1 MVLAEVGLGAFPP
14 GAHEPVIQTGAD
26 GGAYQRNHATRPLLN
41 HLSAGARGDT
51 LDDAWD
57 ELVDNFFLQKFA
69 ADIDSGRAGGG
80 DPEFGDFAIGVEL
93 KTVNQAQLLNRAHGD
108 GGKDAEIGDDGDQ
121 PAKAEAG
128 ALNGCESHSAV
139 NYIVGHRV
147 EFAYLER
154 IYSVI
159 AADGHPVSSSEL
171 YQESCRINLNR
182 GVGARQARDQR
193 LFGAS
198 AQPRFGFRIGHCIN
212 HSAARRRMPSG
223 HSSPCASITVT
234 PKNIMSTGKLQI
246 VPLGGLGEF
255 GMNCMAVRWGDDI
268 IVIDAGLMFPE
279 AELLGVDIVVPDI
292 SYLIE
297 NRQRVRGIILT
308 HGHEDHIG
316 ALPWILSE
324 LKVPVWGTEFTLAYV
339 EDKLDEHGL
348 LEDADLREMH
358 AGERFKAG
366 VFTVHPIR
374 VTHSLVD
381 CVALAI
387 HTPLGVIIHT
397 GDFKVDPTPT
407 DNHLFDLHSFAEY
420 GKQGVLALFQDST
433 NVERKGYTPSERA
446 VRRKFDEVFAH
457 TQRRLFI
464 SCFSSSIHRIRLAV
478 ELAHQHGRKVAF
490 VGRSMNNSAEIAEDL
505 GYLEIPDGLVINPGE
520 MKNFPPEKVCVM
532 ISGTQG
538 EPMSALSRAA
548 VDNHK
553 HAKIE
558 KGDTVVLSSRII
570 PGNEKTIYRMIDH
583 LFRRE
588 AHVIYED
595 STSPPIHVSGHAS
608 QEELK
613 LIINLVKP
621 KYFIPVHGEY
631 RQLKLHAEMAG
642 AMHSS
647 VGKVML
653 IESGDILEF
662 DEHNARKA
670 GRVNVGRVCIDSGSR
685 TDVVEDLII
694 KDRRH
699 LSEDGIVLPIIAINK
714 LTGRVETAPE
724 IVTRGFNPGEDGLL
738 DGARRIVED
747 TLAHSSEEEKADY
760 GVIKEKI
767 RADLKRYIS
776 RQTQKRPLIMPVIL
790 EI

>member
-1 MVLAEVGLGAFPP
+1 
-14 GAHEPVIQTGAD
+14 
-26 GGAYQRNHATRPLLN
+26 
-41 HLSAGARGDT
+41 
-51 LDDAWD
+51 
-57 ELVDNFFLQKFA
+57 
-69 ADIDSGRAGGG
+69 
-80 DPEFGDFAIGVEL
+80 
-93 KTVNQAQLLNRAHGD
+93 
-108 GGKDAEIGDDGDQ
+108 
-121 PAKAEAG
+121 
-128 ALNGCESHSAV
+128 
-139 NYIVGHRV
+139 
-147 EFAYLER
+147 
-154 IYSVI
+154 
-159 AADGHPVSSSEL
+159 
-171 YQESCRINLNR
+171 
-182 GVGARQARDQR
+182 
-193 LFGAS
+193 
-198 AQPRFGFRIGHCIN
+198 
-212 HSAARRRMPSG
+212 MP
-223 HSSPCASITVT
+223 
-234 PKNIMSTGKLQI
+234 TGKLHI

-255 GMNCMAVRWGDDI
+255 GMNCMAVRWGEDI

-297 NRQRVRGIILT
+297 NRNRIRAIILT

-324 LKVPVWGTEFTLAYV
+324 LNVPVWGTEFTLAYV
-339 EDKLDEHGL
+339 EDKLEEHEL
-348 LEDADLREMH
+348 LDGADLREIR
-358 AGERFKAG
+358 AGERFRIG
-366 VFTVHPIR
+366 PFTIHPIQ

-381 CVALAI
+381 CVSLAI
-387 HTPLGVIIHT
+387 HTPLGIIIHT

-407 DNHLFDLHSFAEY
+407 DNRLFDLHAFAEY
-420 GKQGVLALFQDST
+420 GKEGVLALFQDST

-446 VRRKFDEVFAH
+446 VRRKFEEVFRH
-457 TQRRLFI
+457 TRRRLFI
-464 SCFSSSIHRIRLAV
+464 SCFSSSIHRIKLAV
-478 ELAHQHGRKVAF
+478 ELAYENGRKVAF
-490 VGRSMNNSAEIAEDL
+490 IGRSMTSSAEIAEDL
-505 GYLEIPDGLVINPGE
+505 GYLEVPDGLLIHPGE
-520 MKNFPPEKVCVM
+520 IKNYPPEKTCVL

-588 AHVIYED
+588 AYVVYED
-595 STSPPIHVSGHAS
+595 GTSPPVHVSGHAS

-621 KYFIPVHGEY
+621 KYFIPIHGEY
-631 RQLKLHAEMAG
+631 RQLKLHAEMAA
-642 AMHSS
+642 AMRSS
-647 VGKVML
+647 VGNVML

-662 DEHNARKA
+662 DELGARKA

-685 TDVVEDLII
+685 TDVVEDLVI

-714 LTGRVETAPE
+714 LTGRVETSPE
-724 IVTRGFNPGEDGLL
+724 IVTRGFAGGENGFM
-738 DGARRIVED
+738 DGARQTVMH
-747 TLAHSSEEEKADY
+747 TLEQSSDEEKADY

-767 RADLKRYIS
+767 RADLKRFIS
-776 RQTQKRPLIMPVIL
+776 KQTQRRPLIMPVIL

>member
-1 MVLAEVGLGAFPP
+1 
-14 GAHEPVIQTGAD
+14 
-26 GGAYQRNHATRPLLN
+26 
-41 HLSAGARGDT
+41 
-51 LDDAWD
+51 
-57 ELVDNFFLQKFA
+57 
-69 ADIDSGRAGGG
+69 
-80 DPEFGDFAIGVEL
+80 
-93 KTVNQAQLLNRAHGD
+93 
-108 GGKDAEIGDDGDQ
+108 
-121 PAKAEAG
+121 
-128 ALNGCESHSAV
+128 
-139 NYIVGHRV
+139 
-147 EFAYLER
+147 
-154 IYSVI
+154 
-159 AADGHPVSSSEL
+159 
-171 YQESCRINLNR
+171 
-182 GVGARQARDQR
+182 
-193 LFGAS
+193 
-198 AQPRFGFRIGHCIN
+198 
-212 HSAARRRMPSG
+212 MP
-223 HSSPCASITVT
+223 
-234 PKNIMSTGKLQI
+234 TGKLQI

-255 GMNCMAVRWGDDI
+255 GMNCMAIRWGDDI
-268 IVIDAGLMFPE
+268 IVVDAGLMFPE
-279 AELLGVDIVVPDI
+279 AELLGVDIVVADI

-297 NRQRVRGIILT
+297 NRQRVRAIILT

-324 LKVPVWGTEFTLAYV
+324 LNVPVWGTEFTLAYV
-339 EDKLDEHGL
+339 EDKLEEHGL
-348 LEDADLREMH
+348 LENAELREIRS
-358 AGERFKAG
+358 GERFKVG
-366 VFTVHPIR
+366 PFTIHPIH

-381 CVALAI
+381 CVSLAI
-387 HTPLGVIIHT
+387 HTPLGVLIHT

-407 DNHLFDLHSFAEY
+407 DNKMFDLHSFAEY
-420 GKQGVLALFQDST
+420 GKEGVLALFQDST

-446 VRRKFDEVFAH
+446 VRRKFDEVFAR
-457 TQRRLFI
+457 TERRLFI
-464 SCFSSSIHRIRLAV
+464 SCFSSSIHRIKLAV
-478 ELAHQHGRKVAF
+478 ELAWEHGRKVAF
-490 VGRSMNNSAEIAEDL
+490 VGRSMTSSSEIAEDL
-505 GYLEIPDGLVINPGE
+505 GYIEIPEGLLIHPGD
-520 MKNFPPEKVCVM
+520 MKNYPPEKVCVM

-570 PGNEKTIYRMIDH
+570 PGNEKAIYRMIDH
-583 LFRRE
+583 LFRRQ

-595 STSPPIHVSGHAS
+595 GSSPAIHVSGHGS

-621 KYFIPVHGEY
+621 KYFIPIHGEY
-631 RQLKLHAEMAG
+631 RQLKLHAEMAA

-647 VGKVML
+647 VGSVLL

-662 DEHNARKA
+662 DELGARKA

-714 LTGRVETAPE
+714 LSGRVESAPE
-724 IVTRGFNPGEDGLL
+724 IVTRGFAPGEDGFL
-738 DGARRIVED
+738 DGARQLVMQ
-747 TLAHSSEEEKADY
+747 TLEQSSAEEKADY

-776 RQTQKRPLIMPVIL
+776 KQTQKRPLIMPVIL

>member
-1 MVLAEVGLGAFPP
+1 
-14 GAHEPVIQTGAD
+14 
-26 GGAYQRNHATRPLLN
+26 
-41 HLSAGARGDT
+41 
-51 LDDAWD
+51 
-57 ELVDNFFLQKFA
+57 
-69 ADIDSGRAGGG
+69 
-80 DPEFGDFAIGVEL
+80 
-93 KTVNQAQLLNRAHGD
+93 
-108 GGKDAEIGDDGDQ
+108 
-121 PAKAEAG
+121 
-128 ALNGCESHSAV
+128 
-139 NYIVGHRV
+139 
-147 EFAYLER
+147 
-154 IYSVI
+154 
-159 AADGHPVSSSEL
+159 
-171 YQESCRINLNR
+171 
-182 GVGARQARDQR
+182 
-193 LFGAS
+193 
-198 AQPRFGFRIGHCIN
+198 
-212 HSAARRRMPSG
+212 MP
-223 HSSPCASITVT
+223 
-234 PKNIMSTGKLQI
+234 TGKLHI

-297 NRQRVRGIILT
+297 NRQRVRAIILT

-324 LKVPVWGTEFTLAYV
+324 LNVPVWGTEFTLALL
-339 EDKLDEHGL
+339 EDKLEEHGL
-348 LEDADLREMH
+348 LENADLREIRP
-358 AGERFKAG
+358 GERFKAG
-366 VFTVHPIR
+366 PFTIHPIH

-387 HTPLGVIIHT
+387 HTPLGVLIHT

-407 DNHLFDLHSFAEY
+407 DNKMFDLHAFAEY
-420 GKQGVLALFQDST
+420 GKEGVLALFQDST

-464 SCFSSSIHRIRLAV
+464 SCFSSSIHRIKLAV
-478 ELAHQHGRKVAF
+478 ELAWQHGRKVAF
-490 VGRSMNNSAEIAEDL
+490 VGRSMTNTSEIAEDL
-505 GYLEIPDGLVINPGE
+505 GYIEIPEGLLIHPGE
-520 MKNFPPEKVCVM
+520 MKNYPPEKVCVM

-570 PGNEKTIYRMIDH
+570 PGNEKAIYRMIDH
-583 LFRRE
+583 LFRRQ

-595 STSPPIHVSGHAS
+595 GSFPPIHVSGHAS

-621 KYFIPVHGEY
+621 KYFIPIHGEY

-647 VGKVML
+647 VGNVML

-662 DEHNARKA
+662 DELGARKA

-714 LTGRVETAPE
+714 LSGRVESAPE
-724 IVTRGFNPGEDGLL
+724 IVTRGFAPGEDGFV
-738 DGARRIVED
+738 DGARQLVMQ
-747 TLAHSSEEEKADY
+747 TLEQSSEEEKADY

-776 RQTQKRPLIMPVIL
+776 KQTQKRPLIMPVIL

>member
-1 MVLAEVGLGAFPP
+1 MAF
-14 GAHEPVIQTGAD
+14 I
-26 GGAYQRNHATRPLLN
+26 
-41 HLSAGARGDT
+41 
-51 LDDAWD
+51 
-57 ELVDNFFLQKFA
+57 
-69 ADIDSGRAGGG
+69 
-80 DPEFGDFAIGVEL
+80 
-93 KTVNQAQLLNRAHGD
+93 
-108 GGKDAEIGDDGDQ
+108 
-121 PAKAEAG
+121 
-128 ALNGCESHSAV
+128 
-139 NYIVGHRV
+139 
-147 EFAYLER
+147 
-154 IYSVI
+154 
-159 AADGHPVSSSEL
+159 
-171 YQESCRINLNR
+171 
-182 GVGARQARDQR
+182 
-193 LFGAS
+193 
-198 AQPRFGFRIGHCIN
+198 
-212 HSAARRRMPSG
+212 
-223 HSSPCASITVT
+223 
-234 PKNIMSTGKLQI
+234 
-246 VPLGGLGEF
+246 
-255 GMNCMAVRWGDDI
+255 
-268 IVIDAGLMFPE
+268 
-279 AELLGVDIVVPDI
+279 
-292 SYLIE
+292 
-297 NRQRVRGIILT
+297 
-308 HGHEDHIG
+308 
-316 ALPWILSE
+316 
-324 LKVPVWGTEFTLAYV
+324 
-339 EDKLDEHGL
+339 
-348 LEDADLREMH
+348 
-358 AGERFKAG
+358 
-366 VFTVHPIR
+366 
-374 VTHSLVD
+374 
-381 CVALAI
+381 
-387 HTPLGVIIHT
+387 
-397 GDFKVDPTPT
+397 
-407 DNHLFDLHSFAEY
+407 
-420 GKQGVLALFQDST
+420 
-433 NVERKGYTPSERA
+433 
-446 VRRKFDEVFAH
+446 
-457 TQRRLFI
+457 
-464 SCFSSSIHRIRLAV
+464 
-478 ELAHQHGRKVAF
+478 
-490 VGRSMNNSAEIAEDL
+490 GRSMNNSAEIAEDL

-595 STSPPIHVSGHAS
+595 GSSPPIHVSGHAS

-653 IESGDILEF
+653 IESGDVLEF
-662 DEHNARKA
+662 DEHSARKA
-670 GRVNVGRVCIDSGSR
+670 GKVNVGRVCIDSGSR

-724 IVTRGFNPGEDGLL
+724 IVTRGFNPGDNGLM

-776 RQTQKRPLIMPVIL
+776 KQTQKRPLIMPVIL

>member
-1 MVLAEVGLGAFPP
+1 
-14 GAHEPVIQTGAD
+14 
-26 GGAYQRNHATRPLLN
+26 
-41 HLSAGARGDT
+41 
-51 LDDAWD
+51 
-57 ELVDNFFLQKFA
+57 
-69 ADIDSGRAGGG
+69 
-80 DPEFGDFAIGVEL
+80 
-93 KTVNQAQLLNRAHGD
+93 
-108 GGKDAEIGDDGDQ
+108 
-121 PAKAEAG
+121 
-128 ALNGCESHSAV
+128 
-139 NYIVGHRV
+139 
-147 EFAYLER
+147 
-154 IYSVI
+154 
-159 AADGHPVSSSEL
+159 
-171 YQESCRINLNR
+171 
-182 GVGARQARDQR
+182 
-193 LFGAS
+193 
-198 AQPRFGFRIGHCIN
+198 
-212 HSAARRRMPSG
+212 MP
-223 HSSPCASITVT
+223 
-234 PKNIMSTGKLQI
+234 TGKLQVI
-246 VPLGGLGEF
+246 PLGGLGEF

-297 NRQRVRGIILT
+297 NRQRVRGIVLT

-316 ALPWILSE
+316 GLPWILSE
-324 LKVPVWGTEFTLAYV
+324 LNVPVWGTEFTLAYV

-348 LEDADLREMH
+348 LDDADLREMRPN
-358 AGERFKAG
+358 ERFKVG
-366 VFTVHPIR
+366 PFTIHPIQ

-381 CVALAI
+381 CVALAV

-407 DNHLFDLHSFAEY
+407 DNKLFDLHSFAEY
-420 GKQGVLALFQDST
+420 GKTGVLALFQDST

-446 VRRKFDEVFAH
+446 VRRKFDEIFAH

-464 SCFSSSIHRIRLAV
+464 SCFSSSIHRIKLAT
-478 ELAHQHGRKVAF
+478 EMAYQHGRKVAF

-505 GYLEIPDGLVINPGE
+505 GYIEIPEGLVINPGE
-520 MKNFPPEKVCVM
+520 MKNFPPEKMCVL

-570 PGNEKTIYRMIDH
+570 PGNEKTIYRVIDH

-588 AHVIYED
+588 AHVIYD
-595 STSPPIHVSGHAS
+595 DGSYPPVHVSGHAS

-621 KYFIPVHGEY
+621 RFFIPIHGEY

-642 AMHSS
+642 AMVGS
-647 VGKVML
+647 VGKVILM
-653 IESGDILEF
+653 ESGDVLEF
-662 DEHNARKA
+662 DDSGARKA

-699 LSEDGIVLPIIAINK
+699 LSEDGIVLPIIAIHK
-714 LTGRVETAPE
+714 LSGRVESSPE
-724 IVTRGFNPGEDGLL
+724 IVTRGFAPGEDGVLE
-738 DGARRIVED
+738 GARQVVMD
-747 TLAHSSEEEKADY
+747 TLAQSSDEEKTDY

-776 RQTQKRPLIMPVIL
+776 KQTQKRPLIMPVIL

>member
-1 MVLAEVGLGAFPP
+1 
-14 GAHEPVIQTGAD
+14 
-26 GGAYQRNHATRPLLN
+26 
-41 HLSAGARGDT
+41 
-51 LDDAWD
+51 
-57 ELVDNFFLQKFA
+57 
-69 ADIDSGRAGGG
+69 
-80 DPEFGDFAIGVEL
+80 
-93 KTVNQAQLLNRAHGD
+93 
-108 GGKDAEIGDDGDQ
+108 
-121 PAKAEAG
+121 
-128 ALNGCESHSAV
+128 
-139 NYIVGHRV
+139 
-147 EFAYLER
+147 
-154 IYSVI
+154 
-159 AADGHPVSSSEL
+159 
-171 YQESCRINLNR
+171 
-182 GVGARQARDQR
+182 
-193 LFGAS
+193 
-198 AQPRFGFRIGHCIN
+198 
-212 HSAARRRMPSG
+212 MP
-223 HSSPCASITVT
+223 
-234 PKNIMSTGKLQI
+234 TGKLHI

-297 NRQRVRGIILT
+297 NRQRVRAIVLT

-324 LKVPVWGTEFTLAYV
+324 LKVPVWGTEFTLALL
-339 EDKLDEHGL
+339 EDKLEEHGL
-348 LEDADLREMH
+348 LEDADLREMR
-358 AGERFKAG
+358 AGERFKVG
-366 VFTVHPIR
+366 PFTIHPIH

-387 HTPLGVIIHT
+387 HTPLGVLIHT

-407 DNHLFDLHSFAEY
+407 DNKMFDLHAFAEY

-457 TQRRLFI
+457 TKRRLFI
-464 SCFSSSIHRIRLAV
+464 SCFSSSIHRIKLAV
-478 ELAHQHGRKVAF
+478 ELAWQHGRKVAF
-490 VGRSMNNSAEIAEDL
+490 VGRSMTNTSEIAEDL
-505 GYLEIPDGLVINPGE
+505 GYIEIPEGLLIHPGD
-520 MKNFPPEKVCVM
+520 MKNYPPEKVCVM

-570 PGNEKTIYRMIDH
+570 PGNEKAIYRMVDH
-583 LFRRE
+583 LFRRQ

-595 STSPPIHVSGHAS
+595 GSSPPIHVSGHGS

-647 VGKVML
+647 VGSVML
-653 IESGDILEF
+653 IESGDILEL
-662 DEHNARKA
+662 DELGARKA
-670 GRVNVGRVCIDSGSR
+670 DRVNVGRVCIDSGSR

-714 LTGRVETAPE
+714 LSGRVETSPE
-724 IVTRGFNPGEDGLL
+724 IVTRGFAPGEDGFV
-738 DGARRIVED
+738 DGARQLVMQ
-747 TLAHSSEEEKADY
+747 TLDQSSDEEKADY

-776 RQTQKRPLIMPVIL
+776 KQTQKRPLIMPVIL

>member
-1 MVLAEVGLGAFPP
+1 
-14 GAHEPVIQTGAD
+14 
-26 GGAYQRNHATRPLLN
+26 
-41 HLSAGARGDT
+41 
-51 LDDAWD
+51 
-57 ELVDNFFLQKFA
+57 
-69 ADIDSGRAGGG
+69 
-80 DPEFGDFAIGVEL
+80 
-93 KTVNQAQLLNRAHGD
+93 
-108 GGKDAEIGDDGDQ
+108 
-121 PAKAEAG
+121 
-128 ALNGCESHSAV
+128 
-139 NYIVGHRV
+139 
-147 EFAYLER
+147 
-154 IYSVI
+154 
-159 AADGHPVSSSEL
+159 
-171 YQESCRINLNR
+171 
-182 GVGARQARDQR
+182 
-193 LFGAS
+193 
-198 AQPRFGFRIGHCIN
+198 
-212 HSAARRRMPSG
+212 
-223 HSSPCASITVT
+223 
-234 PKNIMSTGKLQI
+234 

-297 NRQRVRGIILT
+297 NRQRVKAIVLT

-316 ALPWILSE
+316 ALPWMLTE
-324 LKVPVWGTEFTLAYV
+324 LKVPVFGTEFTLAYV
-339 EDKLDEHGL
+339 EDKLEEHGL
-348 LEDADLREMH
+348 LDDADLREISP
-358 AGERFKAG
+358 GERFKVG
-366 VFTVHPIR
+366 PFTIHPIQ

-407 DNHLFDLHSFAEY
+407 DNRLFDLHAFAEY

-457 TQRRLFI
+457 TKRRLFI
-464 SCFSSSIHRIRLAV
+464 SCFSSSIHRIKLAV
-478 ELAHQHGRKVAF
+478 EMAWQHGRKIAF
-490 VGRSMNNSAEIAEDL
+490 VGRSMTNSSEIAEDL
-505 GYLEIPDGLVINPGE
+505 GYIEIPEGLLIHPGE
-520 MKNFPPEKVCVM
+520 MKNYPPEKVCVM

-570 PGNEKTIYRMIDH
+570 PGNEKGIYRMIDH

-588 AHVIYED
+588 AHVIYD
-595 STSPPIHVSGHAS
+595 DGSFPPIHVSGHAS

-621 KYFIPVHGEY
+621 RYFIPVHGEY

-642 AMHSS
+642 AMHGS
-647 VGKVML
+647 VGNVIL
-653 IESGDILEF
+653 IESGDVLEF
-662 DEHNARKA
+662 DELGARKA

-714 LTGRVETAPE
+714 RSGRIETPPE
-724 IVTRGFNPGEDGLL
+724 IVTRGFAPGEDGFLE
-738 DGARRIVED
+738 GARQLVME
-747 TLAHSSEEEKADY
+747 TLELSSNEEKADY

-767 RADLKRYIS
+767 RSDLKRYIS
-776 RQTQKRPLIMPVIL
+776 KQTQKRPLIMPVIL

>member
-1 MVLAEVGLGAFPP
+1 
-14 GAHEPVIQTGAD
+14 
-26 GGAYQRNHATRPLLN
+26 
-41 HLSAGARGDT
+41 
-51 LDDAWD
+51 
-57 ELVDNFFLQKFA
+57 
-69 ADIDSGRAGGG
+69 
-80 DPEFGDFAIGVEL
+80 
-93 KTVNQAQLLNRAHGD
+93 
-108 GGKDAEIGDDGDQ
+108 
-121 PAKAEAG
+121 
-128 ALNGCESHSAV
+128 
-139 NYIVGHRV
+139 
-147 EFAYLER
+147 
-154 IYSVI
+154 
-159 AADGHPVSSSEL
+159 
-171 YQESCRINLNR
+171 
-182 GVGARQARDQR
+182 
-193 LFGAS
+193 
-198 AQPRFGFRIGHCIN
+198 
-212 HSAARRRMPSG
+212 MPSG
-223 HSSPCASITVT
+223 KP
-234 PKNIMSTGKLQI
+234 QI

-268 IVIDAGLMFPE
+268 LVIDAGLMFPE

-292 SYLIE
+292 SYLTE
-297 NRQRVRGIILT
+297 NRNKVRGIVLT

-324 LKVPVWGTEFTLAYV
+324 LNVPVWGTEFTLAYV

-348 LEDADLREMH
+348 LDDAVINEIRPN
-358 AGERFKAG
+358 ERFKLGA
-366 VFTVHPIR
+366 FTIHPIQ

-387 HTPLGVIIHT
+387 HCPLGVIIHT

-407 DNHLFDLHSFAEY
+407 DNKLFDLHTFAEY
-420 GKQGVLALFQDST
+420 GKTGVLALFQDST

-457 TQRRLFI
+457 TKRRLFI
-464 SCFSSSIHRIRLAV
+464 SCFSSSIHRINLTV
-478 ELAHQHGRKVAF
+478 ELAHQHGRKIAF
-490 VGRSMNNSAEIAEDL
+490 LGRSMNNSAEIAEDL
-505 GYLEIPDGLVINPGE
+505 GYIEIPDGLVINPGE
-520 MKNFPPEKVCVM
+520 MKNFPPEKVCVL

-595 STSPPIHVSGHAS
+595 GSSPPVHVSGHAS

-631 RQLKLHAEMAG
+631 RQLKLHAELA
-642 AMHSS
+642 ASMHGS
-647 VGKVML
+647 VGSVML

-662 DEHNARKA
+662 DELGARKA
-670 GRVNVGRVCIDSGSR
+670 GRVNVGRICIDSGSR

-699 LSEDGIVLPIIAINK
+699 ISEDGIVLPIIAIHK
-714 LTGRVETAPE
+714 LTGRLETPPA
-724 IVTRGFNPGEDGLL
+724 IVTRGFAPGEDGFV
-738 DGARRIVED
+738 DGARQIVMQ
-747 TLAHSSEEEKADY
+747 TLEVSSDEEKADY

-767 RADLKRYIS
+767 RSELKRYIS
-776 RQTQKRPLIMPVIL
+776 KQTQKRPLIMPVIL

>member
-1 MVLAEVGLGAFPP
+1 M
-14 GAHEPVIQTGAD
+14 
-26 GGAYQRNHATRPLLN
+26 
-41 HLSAGARGDT
+41 
-51 LDDAWD
+51 
-57 ELVDNFFLQKFA
+57 
-69 ADIDSGRAGGG
+69 
-80 DPEFGDFAIGVEL
+80 
-93 KTVNQAQLLNRAHGD
+93 
-108 GGKDAEIGDDGDQ
+108 
-121 PAKAEAG
+121 
-128 ALNGCESHSAV
+128 
-139 NYIVGHRV
+139 
-147 EFAYLER
+147 
-154 IYSVI
+154 
-159 AADGHPVSSSEL
+159 SSEK
-171 YQESCRINLNR
+171 LN
-182 GVGARQARDQR
+182 V
-193 LFGAS
+193 
-198 AQPRFGFRIGHCIN
+198 
-212 HSAARRRMPSG
+212 
-223 HSSPCASITVT
+223 
-234 PKNIMSTGKLQI
+234 

-255 GMNCMAVRWGDDI
+255 GMNCMAVRYGDDI

-292 SYLIE
+292 SYLLE
-297 NRQRVRGIILT
+297 NRQRVRGILLT

-316 ALPWILSE
+316 ALPWLLSE
-324 LKVPVWGTEFTLAYV
+324 LNVPVWGTEFTLAYV

-348 LEDADLREMH
+348 LDDADLREMRPN
-358 AGERFKAG
+358 ERFKIG
-366 VFTVHPIR
+366 PFTIHPIQ

-381 CVALAI
+381 CVALAV

-407 DNHLFDLHSFAEY
+407 DNRLFDLHSFAEY

-446 VRRKFDEVFAH
+446 VRRKFDEVFAR
-457 TQRRLFI
+457 TERRLFI
-464 SCFSSSIHRIRLAV
+464 SCFSSSIHRIKLAV
-478 ELAHQHGRKVAF
+478 EMAWHHGRKVAF
-490 VGRSMNNSAEIAEDL
+490 IGRSMTSSAEIAEDL
-505 GYLEIPDGLVINPGE
+505 GYIEVPEGLIIHPGE
-520 MKNFPPEKVCVM
+520 MKNFAPEKVCVL

-548 VDNHK
+548 VNNHK

-588 AHVIYED
+588 AHVIYD
-595 STSPPIHVSGHAS
+595 DGTSPPIHVSGHAS

-631 RQLKLHAEMAG
+631 RQLKLHAELAG
-642 AMHSS
+642 SMHSS
-647 VGKVML
+647 VGNVIL
-653 IESGDILEF
+653 IESGDVLEF
-662 DEHNARKA
+662 DNMGARKA

-685 TDVVEDLII
+685 TDVVEDLVI

-699 LSEDGIVLPIIAINK
+699 LSEDGFVLPIIAINK
-714 LTGRVETAPE
+714 LTGRVETTPE
-724 IVTRGFNPGEDGLL
+724 IVTRGFASEEDEVIQ
-738 DGARRIVED
+738 GARQVVER
-747 TLAHSSEEEKADY
+747 TLESSSEEEKADY

-776 RQTQKRPLIMPVIL
+776 KQTQKRPLIMPVIL

>member
-1 MVLAEVGLGAFPP
+1 
-14 GAHEPVIQTGAD
+14 
-26 GGAYQRNHATRPLLN
+26 
-41 HLSAGARGDT
+41 
-51 LDDAWD
+51 
-57 ELVDNFFLQKFA
+57 
-69 ADIDSGRAGGG
+69 
-80 DPEFGDFAIGVEL
+80 
-93 KTVNQAQLLNRAHGD
+93 
-108 GGKDAEIGDDGDQ
+108 
-121 PAKAEAG
+121 
-128 ALNGCESHSAV
+128 
-139 NYIVGHRV
+139 
-147 EFAYLER
+147 
-154 IYSVI
+154 
-159 AADGHPVSSSEL
+159 
-171 YQESCRINLNR
+171 
-182 GVGARQARDQR
+182 
-193 LFGAS
+193 
-198 AQPRFGFRIGHCIN
+198 
-212 HSAARRRMPSG
+212 MP
-223 HSSPCASITVT
+223 
-234 PKNIMSTGKLQI
+234 TGKLQVI
-246 VPLGGLGEF
+246 PLGGLGEF
-255 GMNCMAVRWGDDI
+255 GMNCMAVRFGDDI

-297 NRQRVRGIILT
+297 NRQKVRGIILT

-316 ALPWILSE
+316 ALPWFLAE

-348 LEDADLREMH
+348 LEDADLREMRPN
-358 AGERFKAG
+358 ERFKAG
-366 VFTVHPIR
+366 VFTIHPIH

-407 DNHLFDLHSFAEY
+407 DNKLFDLHSFAEY
-420 GKQGVLALFQDST
+420 GKNGVLALFQDST

-446 VRRKFDEVFAH
+446 VRRKFDEIFAH

-464 SCFSSSIHRIRLAV
+464 SCFSSSIHRIKLAV
-478 ELAHQHGRKVAF
+478 ELAHMHGRKIAF
-490 VGRSMNNSAEIAEDL
+490 IGRSMNNSSEIAEDL
-505 GYLEIPDGLVINPGE
+505 GYIEVPEGLVINPGE
-520 MKNFPPEKVCVM
+520 MKNFPPEKVCVL

-588 AHVIYED
+588 AYVIYD
-595 STSPPIHVSGHAS
+595 DGTYPPVHVSGHAS
-608 QEELK
+608 QDELK

-621 KYFIPVHGEY
+621 RYFIPIHGEY

-642 AMHSS
+642 AMHGS

-662 DEHNARKA
+662 DEVGARKA
-670 GRVNVGRVCIDSGSR
+670 GRVNIGRVCIDSGNR

-699 LSEDGIVLPIIAINK
+699 LSEDGIVLPIIAIHK
-714 LTGRVETAPE
+714 LTGRIETSPE

-738 DGARRIVED
+738 EGARQIVMD
-747 TLAHSSEEEKADY
+747 TLDQSSDEEKADY

-767 RADLKRYIS
+767 RTDLKRYIS
-776 RQTQKRPLIMPVIL
+776 KQTQRRPLIMPVIL
-790 EI
+790 EV